1 MEYNKAIVVSGC
13 RKLVGSVC
21 VLKDKPLPIPGDSVK
36 MQNVF
41 EFRHDVTL
49 LPNPHAPGGIAAVQ
63 SKGVLP
69 LDCEEKGVDIAVKI
83 DNIRWFDDMDDK
95 GRKYEEMIADCEQAL
110 VYERAAK
117 SNIVPARNM
126 PTQDQNTGK
135 LIL

>member
-1 MEYNKAIVVSGC
+1 MDYAKAVVVSGC
-13 RKLVGSVC
+13 RKLVGTVYAP
-21 VLKDKPLPIPGDSVK
+21 KDEPWPTPGDTVK

-49 LPNPHAPGGIAAVQ
+49 LPNPHAPGGITAVQ

-69 LDCEEKGVDIAVKI
+69 LDCEEKGVDIFVRI
-83 DNIRWFDDMDDK
+83 DNIRWFEDMEDK